1 MTPLKPDIPTTAI
14 SRTPGSSITSDL
26 GRILAID
33 YGTKRTGIA
42 VTDILRIVP
51 GGLTTVPT
59 HTIFSFLSDYFSKEA
74 VDVIVVGYPLN
85 MDGEEAAIMKQ
96 IRPFTEKLKKLFPD
110 KSVVMFDE
118 RFTSVMAQRAILDA
132 GIGKMARRN
141 KALVD
146 EVSACILLES
156 YMDSL
161 KHDL

>member
-1 MTPLKPDIPTTAI
+1 MTPSKPDIPTTAI

-110 KSVVMFDE
+110 KNQALWP
-118 RFTSVMAQRAILDA
+118 T
-132 GIGKMARRN
+132 ARKGPKSCRQ
-141 KALVD
+141 A
-146 EVSACILLES
+146 
-156 YMDSL
+156 
-161 KHDL
+161 